1 MANYYHFRNMPR
13 DTKIIQLTQNQ
24 LDRFARNVGYAI
36 AKELINDDAKPEDD
50 KIYNI
55 TQKGAAKMIGA
66 DVSLIRQMRQ
76 EGQIQGKLIGHRI
89 YYCEQELKPYIK
101 SKEL

>member
-1 MANYYHFRNMPR
+1 MPR

-36 AKELINDDAKPEDD
+36 AKELINGDAKPDD
-50 KIYNI
+50 DRVYNI
-55 TQKGAAKMIGA
+55 TQKRAARIIGA

-101 SKEL
+101 K

>member
-1 MANYYHFRNMPR
+1 MQAETHYHFRYMPR
-13 DTKIIQLTQNQ
+13 DKNIIQLTQSQ

-36 AKELINDDAKPEDD
+36 AKEIINSEIKPDDDRV
-50 KIYNI
+50 YNI
-55 TQKGAAKMIGA
+55 TQKGAARMIGA

-89 YYCEQELKPYIK
+89 YYCEQELKPFIK
-101 SKEL
+101 K

>member
-1 MANYYHFRNMPR
+1 MSR
-13 DTKIIQLTQNQ
+13 DKNIIQLTQSQ

-36 AKELINDDAKPEDD
+36 AKELINGDAKPEDG

-55 TQKGAAKMIGA
+55 TQKAAAKMIGA
-66 DVSLIRQMRQ
+66 DVSLIRQMRL

-89 YYCEQELKPYIK
+89 YYCEQELIPYIK
-101 SKEL
+101 K